1 MMRSLYSGVS
11 GLKTH
16 QTRMDVIGNNIAN
29 VNTVAYK
36 ASSMSFQELMYQNTS
51 AASSADAITG
61 RGGTNA
67 KQIGL
72 GVSAGAISTS
82 ITTQGAAQ
90 TTNDPFDLRIEGDS
104 FFVVNNGS
112 QNMYTRAGAFY
123 VDGVGNLAMKT
134 TGYNVM
140 GWAADKNG
148 NLADEITALKVMSA
162 ENMTS
167 DPEATELARITGI
180 LDKNGA
186 KLNNGG
192 QSVSISIYDDLGY
205 SYTCKFKIL
214 PVRETKLNPDTGNM
228 EAIGDPIEGQYTIQ
242 LEDILDSNGETLGAG
257 TFLKKKS
264 VTKDGV
270 ADTSMFADAYNPE
283 KGDFNSQLLAFGNQ
297 ITGSQTYSISMN
309 TINAGTADE
318 SKIYVVT
325 SADGT
330 TENFSDINEA
340 KEYYS
345 ELTGT
350 DVADITLDTTK
361 TQSTYEEEFAVYG
374 YSLEYDTSNGAL
386 KSVGDSL
393 SKVNMNLNTVKE
405 SMKKVTIDFSE
416 SSNISNGDVPTIEG
430 KAGDAD
436 GNKAGKKVGQ
446 MISLSVDGNGYI
458 NATYDNGNSR
468 VLGQIA
474 TASFANAS
482 GLEKQGEN
490 LYSESLNSGEA
501 SIGEI
506 SGRGEKMTNGTLEM
520 SNVDLSSEFTE
531 MITTQRGFQANS
543 RIITTSD
550 TLLEELINLKR

>member
-36 ASSMSFQELMYQNTS
+36 ASTMSFQELMYQNT
-51 AASSADAITG
+51 APATSADAITG
-61 RGGTNA
+61 RGGVNA

-72 GVSAGAISTS
+72 GVTAGAISTS

-112 QNMYTRAGAFY
+112 GNMYTRAGAFY

-148 NLADEITALKVMSA
+148 NLADELTALKVMST
-162 ENMTS
+162 ENLTS
-167 DPEATELARITGI
+167 DPEATEFARITGI

-192 QSVSISIYDDLGY
+192 QVVSISIYDDLGY
-205 SYTCKFKIL
+205 SYTCKYRIK
-214 PVRETKLNPDTGNM
+214 PVADVNGNN
-228 EAIGDPIEGQYTIQ
+228 IEGKYTIQ
-242 LEDILDSNGETLGAG
+242 LEDILDSDGNSLGAKN
-257 TFLKKKS
+257 FLATENYTSTDPDFKDIVFGNTKLDSQKFSISTS
-264 VTKDGV
+264 VTN
-270 ADTSMFADAYNPE
+270 A
-283 KGDFNSQLLAFGNQ
+283 
-297 ITGSQTYSISMN
+297 N
-309 TINAGTADE
+309 TVNEATT
-318 SKIYVVT
+318 YVVT
-325 SADGT
+325 NKDGT
-330 TENFSDINEA
+330 TENFSDKKEA
-340 KEYYS
+340 IAYFCQ
-345 ELTGT
+345 LTGEDAST
-350 DVADITLDTTK
+350 ITLGDNDGDNIEK
-361 TQSTYEEEFAVYG
+361 TYDVWG

-386 KSVGDSL
+386 ASIGGRDS
-393 SKVNMNLNTVKE
+393 KINMNLDNVKA
-405 SMKKVTIDFSE
+405 SMKTVTIDFSG
-416 SSNISNGDVPTIEG
+416 STNISNGDVPTIEG

-446 MISLSVDGNGYI
+446 MISLSVDGSGYI
-458 NATYDNGNSR
+458 TATYDNGNSR

-474 TASFANAS
+474 TATFANAS

-501 SIGEI
+501 TIGDI
-506 SGRGEKMTNGTLEM
+506 SGQGEKMTNGTLEM